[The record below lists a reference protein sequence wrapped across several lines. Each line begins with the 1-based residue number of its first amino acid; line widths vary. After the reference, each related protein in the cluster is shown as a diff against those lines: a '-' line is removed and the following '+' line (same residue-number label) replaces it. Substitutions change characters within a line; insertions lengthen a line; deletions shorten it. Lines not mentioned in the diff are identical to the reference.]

1 MEFAAPTITASAGG
15 RPRVPVLFGQYEVG
29 RTSKPWVRTQ
39 PSPWSL
45 DELPKAVPL
54 PPQGDPG
61 AYDPFAF
68 GFMSDEARVHGKNQ
82 HRPPFDSSQVREF
95 VYRTFL
101 GGESGSLTYDAGLAQ
116 KKLYPTVDANVSV
129 FRSKSLQRP
138 SSKSIV
144 PGPNHYKLNMDSV
157 ESHIAN
163 SAARMRSHN
172 DRFGPYHPGMQ
183 GQKSATDVGV
193 GPASYNTE
201 YEKSLSN
208 DARRA
213 LERTSKIRPGECAL
227 STHRRL
233 PDTASLTRDVA
244 HLAIAGFGSTTPQR
258 RAAMFGTTTPG
269 PGSYERLEPRMK
281 DLKRA
286 NVPGHARV

>member
-29 RTSKPWVRTQ
+29 RTSKPWVRNQ

-95 VYRTFL
+95 VFRTFL

-172 DRFGPYHPGMQ
+172 ARFGHYHPGMQ

-201 YEKSLSN
+201 YEKSLTN
-208 DARRA
+208 DARRT
-213 LERTSKIRPGECAL
+213 LEKTSKIRP
-227 STHRRL
+227 
-233 PDTASLTRDVA
+233 
-244 HLAIAGFGSTTPQR
+244 GFGSTTPQR